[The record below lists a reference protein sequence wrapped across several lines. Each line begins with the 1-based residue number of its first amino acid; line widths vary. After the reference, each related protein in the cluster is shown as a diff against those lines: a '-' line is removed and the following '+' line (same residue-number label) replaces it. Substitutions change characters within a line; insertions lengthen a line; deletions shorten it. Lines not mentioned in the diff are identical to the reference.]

1 VQVYQVLSSSWWWP
15 LLLIR
20 LYSNSN
26 SNNSCYTATVGIVG
40 ITTFKPLLLQLL
52 SLRFCSTFDIAL
64 VAVLIAN
71 VACITLGCRASLG
84 CSLSCSSKFTHEDSE
99 KDLAGR
105 IFGVPLY
112 FIEGAFQ
119 ISLRYSRSYRWD
131 PVPSITC
138 LWLLLLSQL
147 YSNGNNS
154 CYSSS
159 SCYSSNS
166 WYYRLLGLCCC
177 SISAFAFGQ

>member
-1 VQVYQVLSSSWWWP
+1 
-15 LLLIR
+15 LLIR

-26 SNNSCYTATVGIVG
+26 SNNSCYTAAVGIVG

-52 SLRFCSTFDIAL
+52 SLRFCSTFELAL

-71 VACITLGCRASLG
+71 VACITLGCMASLG
-84 CSLSCSSKFTHEDSE
+84 CFFILFFKVTHEGSE

-131 PVPSITC
+131 PVLSLSC
-138 LWLLLLSQL
+138 LWLLLLIQL

-159 SCYSSNS
+159 SCCSGNS
-166 WYYRLLGLCCC
+166 WYFRLLSLCCC